1 MENKSR
7 RAVFS
12 FQRLMHGRW
21 LQMGLLFAGVLLPLY
36 LFGELAEDVLEKET
50 FSFDRPILLFM
61 KTHATPMLDNLMVF
75 ISEVG
80 SIRVLGP
87 CALALAGYLIYRNH
101 WARLAYWLLGFG
113 GALLLNMAAK
123 HTFARTRPDLWVS
136 IAPETSYSFPSGHAM
151 QSMAFVAALIV
162 IVWHR
167 RGAGAGLVLGA
178 AFVALVGLSRVYLGV
193 HFPSDVLAGWTA
205 SLAWCIGLALIIGK
219 RLHPSA
225 TPAP

>member
-1 MENKSR
+1 
-7 RAVFS
+7 
-12 FQRLMHGRW
+12 
-21 LQMGLLFAGVLLPLY
+21 MGLLFAGVLLPLY